1 LEFRRVLFRSP
12 SDLNEVN
19 NDHLADDDDDKAH
32 AETNELTRRATTGK
46 RPRSERGSGAQH
58 HPGKDDD
65 HSGNIQ
71 VHRWQIGH
79 HRSTQEHEQPASP
92 GLCSP
97 TQYPVHITTAHEE
110 YARVDKP
117 KPGGPFTDRREQ
129 VRTAHIWSVERRR
142 YRKVLDVSDDQHHGA
157 DSEDDKHAGS

>member
-1 LEFRRVLFRSP
+1 PSVKAVFTVDPEHAHARPRP

-46 RPRSERGSGAQH
+46 RPHSERGSGAQH

-79 HRSTQEHEQPASP
+79 HRSTQEHEQPARS
-92 GLCSP
+92 
-97 TQYPVHITTAHEE
+97 EE
-110 YARVDKP
+110 H
-117 KPGGPFTDRREQ
+117 T
-129 VRTAHIWSVERRR
+129 
-142 YRKVLDVSDDQHHGA
+142 
-157 DSEDDKHAGS
+157 SELQSRFDLVCRLLLEKKKKK